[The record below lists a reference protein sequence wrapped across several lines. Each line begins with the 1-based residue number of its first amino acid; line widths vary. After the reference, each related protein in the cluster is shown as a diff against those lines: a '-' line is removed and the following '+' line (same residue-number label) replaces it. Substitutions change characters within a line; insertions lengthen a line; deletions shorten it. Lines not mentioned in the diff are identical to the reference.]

1 MIEQVSR
8 DRGLDADVLIAAIEE
23 ALRAAALRYY
33 GDGEELHSRFDR
45 TRGVFQ
51 VYSRRKVVETPV
63 DAAAEVSLADARKI
77 DPEAA
82 IDSTIEIVKD
92 TEAIGRIAAQ
102 TCKHV
107 ISSRMRDVET
117 ENTYAEYS
125 SKVGQVL
132 HGSVKRFEGA
142 DIIVE
147 FGRIEAILP
156 KKEQNPY
163 EHYEIGET
171 IKVVVVRVSK
181 DARGVLV
188 IVSRADPSL
197 LAWLLEGEVPEIRDR
212 TVAIKGVVREAG
224 ERAKVAVSSSQRGI
238 DPVGAC
244 VGVKGTRIQSIIREL
259 RGERID
265 IIEWSQ
271 DPAEFVSA
279 ALNPAKV
286 RRASVTDA
294 AAKIMEVHV
303 DEKQLSLAIGKRGQN
318 VRLAYRLT
326 GWRIDIKSEGEKLGG
341 GLASVFPDDVP
352 SQRIRIAKG
361 ATPPVSDGPTP
372 MSVPD
377 SDSAPRRGRRHK
389 EVDKRTRKEE
399 KSLFAE

>member
-1 MIEQVSR
+1 MIEQVSH
-8 DRGLDADVLIAAIEE
+8 DRGLDSNVLIAAIEE

-51 VYSRRKVVETPV
+51 VYALRKVVETPV
-63 DAAAEVSLADARKI
+63 DTVNEVSLADARKI
-77 DPEAA
+77 NPDAA

-107 ISSRMRDVET
+107 ISTRMRDVET

-125 SKVGQVL
+125 SKVGAVL
-132 HGSVKRFEGA
+132 HGSIKRFEGA
-142 DIIVE
+142 DMIVDL
-147 FGRIEAILP
+147 GRIEAILP

-171 IKVVVVRVSK
+171 IRAVALRVAK

-212 TVAIKGVVREAG
+212 TVTIKGVVREAG
-224 ERAKVAVSSSQRGI
+224 ERAKVAVSSRERGI

-286 RRASVTDA
+286 RRASVTDETA
-294 AAKIMEVHV
+294 RIMEVHV

-318 VRLAYRLT
+318 VRLATRLT
-326 GWRIDIKSEGEKLGG
+326 GWRIDIKSDSEKAGG
-341 GLASVFPDDVP
+341 GLATVFPEEVP
-352 SQRIRIAKG
+352 SKRIRVAKG
-361 ATPPVSDGPTP
+361 DAPLVSDGQSPR
-372 MSVPD
+372 SVPD